1 MATIPHTFTER
12 NTVQTNNSTTYAAVT
27 GIAQASGSFTVGE
40 KYLVIA
46 TAHAGADAGAVFTD
60 VHVLHGSTEFEGSLA
75 TINILDGTKKETYSF
90 MTVWTAVSSEG
101 LSVEFRGSPSSGA
114 NNNTVNFVSLLS
126 IQLSS
131 VLTEN
136 TDWFFNESTAD
147 QALTTGSTQYDGG
160 SVTFTPGTASQNW
173 LVIAHAS
180 YTRTSTSGVTQARIN
195 RDAGTSLTPL
205 AIFSPNNS
213 GAISTSTLARVF
225 NLPASST
232 NFKEQSMCAT
242 GAVATRTYSSLLA
255 LNLDK
260 FAAYGQAYTDGDLTY
275 TATAIATPDELQ
287 TCSITP
293 TQAADVWILAYHGFD
308 KAVATYTNQLRVQVD
323 NSDQPSGQTTAAN
336 VFASEH
342 TGNSGGD
349 EVPRLLSTMVSSMTA
364 AAHTI
369 DLDGA
374 VSSVTS
380 SPSAQQRQLV
390 AVQLETAGSMSLS
403 GSAITGGSGTGAPGI
418 SIGL

>member
-1 MATIPHTFTER
+1 MAAISHTFTER
-12 NTVQTNNSTTYAAVT
+12 NTVQTNNTTTYAAVT

-46 TAHAGADAGAVFTD
+46 TAQAGAGAGAVFTD
-60 VHVLHGSTEFEGSLA
+60 VHVIHGSTEFEGSLA
-75 TINILDGTKKETYSF
+75 TINIIDGTQKETYSF

-101 LSVEFRGSPSSGA
+101 LSVEFRGSPTSGA
-114 NNNTVNFVSLLS
+114 SNNTVNFVSLLS

-160 SVTFTPGTASQNW
+160 SITFTPGTASQNW
-173 LVIAHAS
+173 LVLAHAS
-180 YTRTSTSGVTQARIN
+180 YTRTSTTGITQTRLNQDSGTA
-195 RDAGTSLTPL
+195 LTPL

-213 GAISTSTLARVF
+213 GAINTATLARVF

-242 GAVATRTYSSLLA
+242 GAVATRTYSCVLA
-255 LNLDK
+255 LNLNK

-275 TATAIATPDELQ
+275 TATAIATPDQLQ

-293 TQAADVWILAYHGFD
+293 TQASDVWILSYHGFD
-308 KAVATYTNQLRVQVD
+308 KAVATYNNQLRVQVD
-323 NSDQPSGQTTAAN
+323 NSDQPSGQTTAAY
-336 VFASEH
+336 VFNTGH
-342 TGNSGGD
+342 TGNSAAD
-349 EVPRLLSTMVSSMTA
+349 EHPRMLSTMVSSMTA

-374 VSSVTS
+374 VSNTTT

-390 AVQLETAGSMSLS
+390 AIQLEVAGVSLS
-403 GSAITGGSGTGAPGI
+403 GSAVTGGSGTGAPGI
-418 SIGL
+418 AIGL